1 MNGIKI
7 NLVCLSFAGGNKYSY
22 RYLNEKAPSFLNI
35 ITLEYPGRGTR
46 IHEPLISDMGILVED
61 LYRQVKQLAD
71 RGERYAIYGHSLGG
85 LTAYALTLKLLK
97 NRHRQPERI
106 FITGTTGPSSTSRSE
121 KRRSL
126 LPRDEFIKEIKE
138 LGGMPEEILKSEEM
152 LNFLEPILRNDFSL
166 SETYAYEAHAP
177 LDIPLTV
184 ITGTEEDMEREDILL
199 WQKESSQPV
208 DFKELP
214 GGHFFIME
222 HTEQLLEIISK
233 RLNKENSYE

>member
-1 MNGIKI
+1 MNGIKV

-46 IHEPLISDMGILVED
+46 LYGPLISSMDQRVED
-61 LYRQVKQLAD
+61 LYKQVKPVSE
-71 RGERYAIYGHSLGG
+71 RGERYAIYGQSLGG
-85 LTAYALTLKLLK
+85 LTAYALTQKLLK
-97 NRHRQPERI
+97 NHHRLPERI
-106 FITGTTGPSSTSRSE
+106 FITGTTGPSSSSRSE

-126 LPRDEFIKEIKE
+126 MPREEFIKEIKE

-166 SETYAYEAHAP
+166 SETYAYEANAP

-184 ITGTEEDMEREDILL
+184 ITGSDEDMEREDILL

-222 HTEQLLEIISK
+222 H
-233 RLNKENSYE
+233 

>member
-1 MNGIKI
+1 MNGIKV

-46 IHEPLISDMGILVED
+46 LHEPLISDMDKLVED
-61 LYRQVKQLAD
+61 LYKQVKPVSE

-85 LTAYALTLKLLK
+85 LTAYALTQKLLK
-97 NRHRQPERI
+97 NHHRLPERI
-106 FITGTTGPSSTSRSE
+106 FITGTTGPSSSSRSE

-126 LPRDEFIKEIKE
+126 MPREEFIKEIKE

-184 ITGTEEDMEREDILL
+184 ITGSDEDMEREDILL

-222 HTEQLLEIISK
+222 HTDQLLSIISK
-233 RLNKENSYE
+233 RLKKGISYE